1 MRCAKLFLRCSH
13 RKGLVA
19 TLATFWRNN
28 RLSQLEEESMI
39 FAIYC
44 LSD

>member
-13 RKGLVA
+13 RKGLDA
-19 TLATFWRNN
+19 TPATFWRNN
-28 RLSQLEEESMI
+28 RLLRLEEETTV

-44 LSD
+44 LSN